1 VSTNLPDVLTRAGL
15 AMCIEVCEDK
25 STVLRKR
32 QRSDDSLEC
41 NDDVRTTSTPNESKG
56 SLLVLNVRNTVMQ
69 SDSMPLQDSC
79 GCHACK
85 NYSRAYL
92 YHLFKAHELLGEVLL
107 YGHNQWQL
115 FELMRITREEI
126 SRGRFET
133 WARHF
138 VMIP

>member
-1 VSTNLPDVLTRAGL
+1 MSTNLPDFLTRAGL
-15 AMCIEVCEDK
+15 AMSIEVCEHK
-25 STVLRKR
+25 STELGKR
-32 QRSDDSLEC
+32 QRSEDALDC
-41 NDDVRTTSTPNESKG
+41 NEKTASTPSETKG
-56 SLLVLNVRNTVMQ
+56 SMLVLNVRNTAIQ
-69 SDSMPLQDSC
+69 SDSKPLQDSC

-115 FELMRITREEI
+115 FELMRIAHEEI

-133 WARHF
+133 WARQL
-138 VMIP
+138 MS